1 MKYNRNLL
9 SVAIIAFLG
18 IFLALN
24 FVSPTDAGPIGVLL
38 MFMALFVLFFCIVSL
53 LMDVFYKMSG
63 KRKMMRGKDYFY
75 AAIFAF
81 APVLLLMVRSF
92 GRLTIMNVLLV
103 AIFVILTTFLVH
115 KKI

>member
-38 MFMALFVLFFCIVSL
+38 VFVGLFVLFFCIISL

-63 KRKMMRGKDYFY
+63 KRKVMRNKDFFY
-75 AAIFAF
+75 ASIFAF
-81 APVLLLMVRSF
+81 APILLLMVRSF
-92 GRLTIMNVLLV
+92 GRLNIVNVLLV
-103 AIFVILTTFLVH
+103 VVFVVLTTFLVH